1 MPSSPARSL
10 VRSLPPEL
18 VQEFDSDELR
28 SLMKAFVKFANQI
41 RSAPLQPE
49 SGEEHGFGEDDA
61 EGEAAEGEAS
71 VSGGGGEQS
80 MAGTSMT
87 KAGLADASVEVRELG
102 SLFGTLALGS
112 DTRAQLEILESIVAA
127 AADAR
132 APVGFGDFLALL
144 VHVRAEGAR
153 VADARRRTVTDALWD
168 VVVSSLPLA
177 VAGVSE
183 HKARARAPALR
194 SPAAALGGPKKTGAK
209 PKLRAPP
216 AGGIAATADLEES
229 DDDLGSSDD
238 DDDAPALG
246 VGPAGTRAKVAA
258 AERQARRARVALK
271 EGEAARAAAH
281 ETRAAIDGFEERAA
295 QARAHERA
303 AKAASAHQAA
313 ARKHAKAVRRANERG
328 EPAPPPPRAAIAPDD
343 DDGAAESDDEDE
355 LLKGSAGG
363 SNDASGGG
371 VHSASAKDS
380 RAGAIAALGLH
391 WSTEAPRLAELAAAR
406 PERVW
411 RRADVMRALRVLSVP
426 ALGVTALGGGVACES
441 LATLERLDVSH
452 NKLVSLA
459 LGGGDDGVD
468 EAAATTMGGRDS
480 PPRNAIAGLKV
491 LHAYG
496 NEITSLH
503 DMPELPAALMLG
515 LGFNLIQSVSLP
527 LELGTRLAP
536 ALCALD
542 LAYNSM
548 CDLDAALHAL
558 AGGRLPSQL
567 RQLHLLGNP
576 CALAPRYR
584 SRVLYVLPSLKL
596 LDDLDVTD
604 TEALVAQRARAP
616 PAAPRTVSIGVALS
630 ALRAIPFAPANT
642 PPANAA
648 PASKAGGGA
657 KDAKATK
664 GKGKGK
670 DDKPKP
676 GAAAPAPLVDDGS
689 GPRMFVEA
697 RVLGA
702 GVEET
707 VTTARVAWS
716 ADFVA
721 AAAAADAA
729 VAAAAAAAADQ
740 GAAPAPAVVPAAR
753 AELQLRPTVPLRDG
767 VRFDGLLLTLIKVT
781 PAEPASADAPAVTDA
796 EGGTDAPPPEPTAET
811 QTIVGA
817 VRVRLTPL
825 LEPSMNARRAADGV
839 LHERAVLEI
848 SPEFVEA
855 ERAGLAAAAD
865 AAAADDSAANA
876 PLPPT
881 EVALSISLN
890 ADDAVERSLAGE
902 AVDHARLNLEAG
914 VGIAE
919 LSVPLSASASRSV
932 VSGV

>member
-1 MPSSPARSL
+1 MPSPAHSL

-41 RSAPLQPE
+41 RFAPPQPE

-61 EGEAAEGEAS
+61 EVEAAEGEAS

-80 MAGTSMT
+80 IAGTSMT
-87 KAGLADASVEVRELG
+87 KAGIADASVEVRELG

-112 DTRAQLEILESIVAA
+112 DMRAQLEILESIVAA
-127 AADAR
+127 AADPR

-153 VADARRRTVTDALWD
+153 IADARRRTVTDALWD

-183 HKARARAPALR
+183 HKARARAPPLR
-194 SPAAALGGPKKTGAK
+194 SPAVASRGPNKGAK
-209 PKLRAPP
+209 PKPRAPP

-238 DDDAPALG
+238 DDAPTLG
-246 VGPAGTRAKVAA
+246 TGPAGTRAKVAA

-295 QARAHERA
+295 QARARERA

-313 ARKHAKAVRRANERG
+313 AREHAKAVRRANERG
-328 EPAPPPPRAAIAPDD
+328 EVAPPPPRAAIAPDD

-363 SNDASGGG
+363 SDDAGDGG

-391 WSTEAPRLAELAAAR
+391 WSTEAPRLLELAAAR

-426 ALGVTALGGGVACES
+426 ALGVTALGSGIACAS

-468 EAAATTMGGRDS
+468 EAVATATGGRGS
-480 PPRNAIAGLKV
+480 PPQSNTVAGLKV

-515 LGFNLIQSVSLP
+515 LGFNLLQSVSLP

-558 AGGRLPSQL
+558 AGGQLPSQL

-604 TEALVAQRARAP
+604 TEALVAQRAREP

-642 PPANAA
+642 PPADSA

-676 GAAAPAPLVDDGS
+676 SAFAPAPLVDDGL

-721 AAAAADAA
+721 AAAATDAA

-740 GAAPAPAVVPAAR
+740 GAAPAPAAH
-753 AELQLRPTVPLRDG
+753 AELLLRPTVPLRDG
-767 VRFDGLLLTLIKVT
+767 VRFDGLLLTLVKVT
-781 PAEPASADAPAVTDA
+781 PAVPASVDAPVVNDA
-796 EGGTDAPPPEPTAET
+796 EDGTDAPPPAPAAET

-848 SPEFVEA
+848 SPEFLEA
-855 ERAGLAAAAD
+855 ERAGLAAAAAATD
-865 AAAADDSAANA
+865 ASVADESAGTA

-890 ADDAVERSLAGE
+890 ADDAVERSLAAE
-902 AVDHARLNLEAG
+902 AVDHARLNLQAG